1 MTLMGCPA
9 VLSAWYVGFMHIFGL
24 AKYYEIIMSLSWAF
38 ELPHFRRG
46 MRHNGSVFVLTFI
59 QRSDTA
65 SVPSLLESLEKLN
78 PQVTFAQTYPDE
90 AQGAF
95 ESASDALHAA
105 LLAAHAHGFW
115 VGIGAGELTF
125 PRFAGA
131 LGALNITDCTGDA
144 LEFSRLAVEYARGG
158 APSRGIAVMARDR
171 SLTEMATGS
180 ARLLYRVCADR
191 TEAEWRVVRLLVP
204 GVRGQQ
210 KAAAAALGITT
221 QAVSRALVRSLWHEE
236 QAARATVVNLMDR
249 MDVAEPSVIAAE

>member
-90 AQGAF
+90 VQGAF

-171 SLTEMATGS
+171 SLAEMATGS

-191 TEAEWRVVRLLVP
+191 TELRRPRTPCPPSAP
-204 GVRGQQ
+204 
-210 KAAAAALGITT
+210 
-221 QAVSRALVRSLWHEE
+221 RSCW
-236 QAARATVVNLMDR
+236 ASSPDR
-249 MDVAEPSVIAAE
+249 PCVAGWGK